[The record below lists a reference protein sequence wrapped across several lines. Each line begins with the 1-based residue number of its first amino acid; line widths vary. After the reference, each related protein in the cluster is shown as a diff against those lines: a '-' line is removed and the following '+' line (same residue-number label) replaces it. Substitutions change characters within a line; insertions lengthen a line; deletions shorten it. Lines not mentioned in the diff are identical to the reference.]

1 MANGKTAVELWRNGD
16 LVGNGVDGKNQI
28 LEEDTTIVSTIAPTN
43 LQPSN
48 HNVNNVAISPTPSKG
63 ATTEG
68 IPTRKEPSV
77 LLDKLRT
84 STRSGDKTVTF
95 ATKNNNPDT
104 QRSRKPKFERAGSA
118 SLKVIEN
125 LRQETERRN
134 RNFLMSVFSRVN
146 GNEHRTRELRHVRTL
161 IKRNINIEDR

>member
-16 LVGNGVDGKNQI
+16 IVDGKNQI
-28 LEEDTTIVSTIAPTN
+28 QEEDTTTMTTIAPTD

-48 HNVNNVAISPTPSKG
+48 HNANNVAISSTPSKG
-63 ATTEG
+63 ATKEG
-68 IPTRKEPSV
+68 IPTRKEPSI

-146 GNEHRTRELRHVRTL
+146 GNEHTTRELRHARTL

>member
-1 MANGKTAVELWRNGD
+1 MANGKTAVELWRNGEIF
-16 LVGNGVDGKNQI
+16 DGKNPI
-28 LEEDTTIVSTIAPTN
+28 LEEDTITVSTISSTD

-48 HNVNNVAISPTPSKG
+48 NNVNNVAMNPTPIKG
-63 ATTEG
+63 ATTVE

-95 ATKNNNPDT
+95 ATNNNNPDT

-146 GNEHRTRELRHVRTL
+146 GNEHTTRELRHARTL

>member
-1 MANGKTAVELWRNGD
+1 MANGKTAVELWRNG
-16 LVGNGVDGKNQI
+16 NIVDGKNQI
-28 LEEDTTIVSTIAPTN
+28 QEEDTTTITTIAPTD

-48 HNVNNVAISPTPSKG
+48 HNANNVAISSTPSKG
-63 ATTEG
+63 ATKEG
-68 IPTRKEPSV
+68 IPTRKDPSV

-146 GNEHRTRELRHVRTL
+146 GNEHTTRELRHARTL

>member
-1 MANGKTAVELWRNGD
+1 MANGKTAVELWGK
-16 LVGNGVDGKNQI
+16 GEIVDGKNKI
-28 LEEDTTIVSTIAPTN
+28 LEEDTTTVSTIAPVD

-48 HNVNNVAISPTPSKG
+48 NNVNNVAISPTPSKG

-68 IPTRKEPSV
+68 IPTSKEPSV

-95 ATKNNNPDT
+95 TTKNNNPDT

-146 GNEHRTRELRHVRTL
+146 GNEHTTRELRHARTL

>member
-1 MANGKTAVELWRNGD
+1 MANGKTAVELWRNG
-16 LVGNGVDGKNQI
+16 NIVDGKNQI
-28 LEEDTTIVSTIAPTN
+28 QEEDTTTMTTIAPTD

-48 HNVNNVAISPTPSKG
+48 HNANNVAISSTPSKG
-63 ATTEG
+63 ATKEG
-68 IPTRKEPSV
+68 IPTRKEPSI

-146 GNEHRTRELRHVRTL
+146 GNEHTTRELRHARTL

>member
-16 LVGNGVDGKNQI
+16 IVDGKNQI
-28 LEEDTTIVSTIAPTN
+28 QEEDTTTITTIAATD

-48 HNVNNVAISPTPSKG
+48 HNANNVAISSTPSKG
-63 ATTEG
+63 ATKEG

-95 ATKNNNPDT
+95 ATKNNNRDT
-104 QRSRKPKFERAGSA
+104 QRSRNPKFERAGSA

-146 GNEHRTRELRHVRTL
+146 GNEHTTRELRHARTL

>member
-28 LEEDTTIVSTIAPTN
+28 LEEDTTKVSTITPTD

-48 HNVNNVAISPTPSKG
+48 NNVNNVAISPTPSKG

-68 IPTRKEPSV
+68 IPTRKDPSV

-146 GNEHRTRELRHVRTL
+146 GNEHTTRELRHARTL

>member
-16 LVGNGVDGKNQI
+16 IVNGKNQI
-28 LEEDTTIVSTIAPTN
+28 QEKDTTTVSTIAPTD
-43 LQPSN
+43 LKPSN

-63 ATTEG
+63 ATKEG

-118 SLKVIEN
+118 NLKVIEN

-146 GNEHRTRELRHVRTL
+146 GNEHTTRELRHARVL

>member
-16 LVGNGVDGKNQI
+16 IVDGKNQI

-104 QRSRKPKFERAGSA
+104 QRSRNPKFERAGSA

-146 GNEHRTRELRHVRTL
+146 GNEHTTRELRHARTL

>member
-1 MANGKTAVELWRNGD
+1 MANGKTAVELWRNGEI
-16 LVGNGVDGKNQI
+16 VDGKNQI
-28 LEEDTTIVSTIAPTN
+28 LEEDTTTVSTISSTD
-43 LQPSN
+43 LQRSN
-48 HNVNNVAISPTPSKG
+48 NNVNNVAMNPTPIKG
-63 ATTEG
+63 ATTEE

-95 ATKNNNPDT
+95 ATNNNNPDT

-146 GNEHRTRELRHVRTL
+146 GNEHTTRELRHARTL
-161 IKRNINIEDR
+161 IKRNIDIEDR